1 MINHIVM
8 WKIGPSESASKGKNI
23 QTAAKMLNELPF
35 VISEIQKF
43 EVGVNWCDE
52 ASAFDLVL
60 YSVFDSQESMHTYKV
75 HPDHQKVVEF
85 MKSVVTER
93 AVVDY

>member
-8 WKIGPSESASKGKNI
+8 WKMGASESASKEENI
-23 QTAAKMLNELPF
+23 QIAAKMLNELPF

-52 ASAFDLVL
+52 STAFDLVL
-60 YSVFDSQESMHTYKV
+60 YSVFESQESMHTYKV
-75 HPDHQKVVEF
+75 HSEHQKVVEF
-85 MKSVVTER
+85 MKTVVTER